1 MSDDKISVKAAIA
14 AEDKEAKVVAFKR
27 FSLND

>member
-1 MSDDKISVKAAIA
+1 MADDKKTVAQALAAA
-14 AEDKEAKVVAFKR
+14 DKDAKIVAFKR